1 MEALDFPDAAQLTPQ
16 RSPSASPL
24 QALALWNHDFVLVAC
39 QRIADRAVRET
50 PTEPV
55 QGVFRL
61 LLLREPSD
69 GELLSATE
77 HVEKHSLASLVR
89 VVINT
94 NEFLFLD

>member
-1 MEALDFPDAAQLTPQ
+1 
-16 RSPSASPL
+16 
-24 QALALWNHDFVLVAC
+24 
-39 QRIADRAVRET
+39 
-50 PTEPV
+50 
-55 QGVFRL
+55 L